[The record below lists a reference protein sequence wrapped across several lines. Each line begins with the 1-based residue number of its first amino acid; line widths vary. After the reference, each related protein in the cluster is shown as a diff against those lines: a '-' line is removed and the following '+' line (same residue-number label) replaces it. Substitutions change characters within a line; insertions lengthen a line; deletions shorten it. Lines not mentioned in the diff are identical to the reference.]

1 MSEALKNAVTAT
13 GESVTTVARG
23 AGIPQPVLYR
33 FMTGER
39 DLRLQSAEKLAAFL
53 GLELRPVPPAA
64 EGPQAEA
71 ELMPDAAAKMP
82 LFACVPLASA

>member
-1 MSEALKNAVTAT
+1 MSDVLRKAVTAT

-39 DLRLQSAEKLAAFL
+39 DMRLQTAEKLAAFL
-53 GLELRPVPPAA
+53 GLELCPTPRPPKARKPRRS
-64 EGPQAEA
+64 
-71 ELMPDAAAKMP
+71 DA
-82 LFACVPLASA
+82 